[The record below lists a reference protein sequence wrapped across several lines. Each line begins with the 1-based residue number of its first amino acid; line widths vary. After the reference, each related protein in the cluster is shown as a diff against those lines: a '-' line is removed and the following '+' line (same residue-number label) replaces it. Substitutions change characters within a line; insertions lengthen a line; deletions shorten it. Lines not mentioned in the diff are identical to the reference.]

1 MKPHFRSW
9 DDSRRSKFA
18 SVGTAQAK
26 KADGAEAATVVSIGH
41 QALINFASM
50 PRGNNARNILPC

>member
-1 MKPHFRSW
+1 MAMAAIFLSMKPHFRSW

-26 KADGAEAATVVSIGH
+26 KADGAETGPVAPVAH
-41 QALINFASM
+41 QALMISAHV
-50 PRGNNARNILPC
+50 A